1 MKTEMKT
8 PLKNLLTVLTGMTL
22 IQAAGSL
29 AAEPSSPRNDF
40 GFESRDGALAIS
52 CGGQRVADY
61 VYRDAKISRPYF
73 ANLCA
78 PGGVQ
83 VSRNHPPVAG
93 KDPTDHDVLHPGMW
107 LAFADLSGQDSWRNL
122 AAIKHERFTEPPA
135 VRDGRLTFATESRMQ
150 TTNGQPLCTLQSR
163 FTVAARPAGY
173 LLVWEATFVA
183 TEQDIAFGDQ
193 EEMGFGVRVA
203 TPITEKNGGL
213 ITTSTGGKTAKATW
227 GKAFEW
233 CDYSGVIGDRRVG
246 VTLMPDPANFR
257 PSWFHNRDYGLMVA
271 NTFGRNSMKQG
282 EVSRVEVKQGENLRL
297 CFGLLLHAAAPDQN
311 ADLAAAYRDF
321 LSQLPKPTP

>member
-8 PLKNLLTVLTGMTL
+8 PLNNLLTVLTGMALT
-22 IQAAGSL
+22 QAAASL
-29 AAEPSSPRNDF
+29 AAEPASPKNDLT
-40 GFESRDGALAIS
+40 FESRDGALAIS
-52 CGGQRVADY
+52 YGGQRVADY
-61 VYRDAKISRPYF
+61 VYRDEKIPRPYF

-78 PGGVQ
+78 PGGIQ
-83 VSRNHPPVAG
+83 VTRSHPPVPG
-93 KDPTDHDVLHPGMW
+93 KDATDHDVLHPGVW

-122 AAIKHERFTEPPA
+122 AAIKHERFSEPPA

-150 TTNGQPLCTLQSR
+150 TTNGQALCALQSR
-163 FTVAARPAGY
+163 FTVAAWPAGW
-173 LLVWEATFVA
+173 LLIWDATFVA

-203 TPITEKNGGL
+203 TPITEKSGGL

-233 CDYSGVIGDRRVG
+233 CDYAGVIGDQRVG

-271 NTFGRNSMKQG
+271 NPFGRNSMKQG
-282 EVSRVEVKQGENLRL
+282 EVSRVEVKKGEKLRL
-297 CFGLLLHAAAPDQN
+297 RFGLLLHAVAPDQN
-311 ADLAAAYRDF
+311 ADLATACRDF
-321 LSQLPKPTP
+321 LGLSPK